1 MEYILS
7 SKTDE
12 CVFCS
17 AQKIDADAQKSW
29 DKEKRILFRGK
40 FSFVIMNIF
49 PYNSGHLMVV
59 PYRHVSSLSDLP
71 DLEFLDLSRNLEKT
85 TSIIKEAFNPGGM
98 NIGMNLGQCAG
109 AGILDHIHW
118 HIVPR
123 WEGDTNFM
131 PIFSENRVIP
141 QHLDATYS
149 ELYPLFQKL

>member
-7 SKTDE
+7 SKTDG
-12 CVFCS
+12 CIFCS
-17 AQKIDADAQKSW
+17 AQEIQADAQDLW
-29 DKEKRILFRGK
+29 DKEKKILFRGK

-71 DLEFLDLSRNLEKT
+71 AAEFFDLSRNLEKT
-85 TSIIKEAFNPGGM
+85 TAVLKEALNPGGM

-109 AGILDHIHW
+109 AGVLDHIHW
-118 HIVPR
+118 HVVPR

-131 PIFSENRVIP
+131 PIFSESRVVP
-141 QHLDATYS
+141 QHLDATYN